1 MREERYA
8 IIDIGSNAIRASV
21 YNGNK
26 LGSCEI
32 YNDKFKSDILGL
44 LELDELDIKHHTYL
58 TFQHFIH
65 IFKQLNVR
73 YIKCIATAVLR
84 DHSNAY
90 KFIKLIKEKFDVDIE
105 VITGTEEARFGAL
118 GVIMAIN
125 DTQGIIADFGG
136 GSLELSTVKDNNI
149 TRLVSL
155 PLGSKIIQQNKN
167 TTIEEIK
174 ESINQEY
181 NNTQANKLYFIGGAL
196 RLIGR
201 LYMNYIKYPLNNLHN
216 LEIPKYSLLTY
227 LEKIDNTLFKKQLY
241 NTHSTLNNIENLPAA
256 IKISKALIEVFDPEK
271 IIISNYG
278 LKEGVRFAGLSEDEK
293 AKNIVYERCIEL
305 FSFSDNDFDLQS
317 YKDLIYTVLPSEIG
331 NVDNLIEL
339 SLIINNGI
347 KSVDK
352 SLRASYFSELM
363 LSTDIP
369 FSHRERVI
377 LALILSFSYRS
388 KSDLKIHKLSK
399 KVISYDEYYFAQ
411 IIGNAI
417 RIIRQIDGPEFT
429 KPSFGFNM
437 KGGFIEIVGSN
448 ILPKPI
454 FNKVCA
460 HLKDIGF
467 SRKKIIFK
475 NYKHEEED

>member
-21 YNGNK
+21 YNGNN
-26 LGSCEI
+26 LGSSEI

-44 LELDELDIKHHTYL
+44 LELQDINIKHHTYL

-65 IFKQLNVR
+65 IFKQLNVT
-73 YIKCIATAVLR
+73 YVKCIATAVLR
-84 DHSNAY
+84 DHPNADN
-90 KFIKLIKEKFDVDIE
+90 FIKLIKEKFNVDIE

-118 GVIMAIN
+118 GVIMAIPS
-125 DTQGIIADFGG
+125 TRGIIADFGG
-136 GSLELSTVKDNNI
+136 GSLELSSVLDKDI

-174 ESINQEY
+174 DIIKQEY
-181 NNTQANKLYFIGGAL
+181 SDTKAENLYFIGGAL

-216 LEIPKYSLLTY
+216 LEISKYSLLSY
-227 LEKIDNTLFKKQLY
+227 LDKIDSTLYKKQLY

-256 IKISKALIEVFDPEK
+256 TKISKALIEVFDPER
-271 IIISNYG
+271 IVISNFG
-278 LKEGVRFAGLSEDEK
+278 LKEGVRFAGLDEIEK
-293 AKNIVYERCIEL
+293 AKNVVFERCSEL
-305 FSFSDNDFDLQS
+305 FSYSEINFDLKS
-317 YKDLIYTVLPSEIG
+317 YKKLIYTILPEEM
-331 NVDNLIEL
+331 NYLDNLIEL
-339 SLIINNGI
+339 SLVINNGI
-347 KSVDK
+347 KNVDK
-352 SLRASYFSELM
+352 SLRASYFSELL

-377 LALILSFSYRS
+377 LALIMSFSYRS

-399 KVISYDEYYFAQ
+399 KIISFDEYYFSQ
-411 IIGNAI
+411 IVGNAI
-417 RIIRQIDGPEFT
+417 RIIRQVDGPEFT
-429 KPSFGFNM
+429 APSFSFNM
-437 KGGFIEIVGSN
+437 KGAFIELIGSN

-475 NYKHEEED
+475 NYRHDEDD

>member
-44 LELDELDIKHHTYL
+44 LDLPELNIKHHTYL

-65 IFKQLNVR
+65 IFKQLNVA
-73 YIKCIATAVLR
+73 YVKCIATAVLR
-84 DHSNAY
+84 EHPNAGN
-90 KFIKLIKEKFDVDIE
+90 FIKLIKEKFDVDIE
-105 VITGTEEARFGAL
+105 VISGTEEARFGAL

-125 DTQGIIADFGG
+125 NTQGIIADFGG
-136 GSLELSTVKDNNI
+136 GSLELSTVKDNEI

-167 TTIEEIK
+167 TTAEEIK
-174 ESINQEY
+174 EIINQEY
-181 NNTQANKLYFIGGAL
+181 QDTKVSNLYFIGGAL

-216 LEIPKYSLLTY
+216 LEITRYSLENY
-227 LEKIDNTLFKKQLY
+227 LEKIDSTLYKKQLY

-256 IKISKALIEVFDPEK
+256 IKISRALIEVFSPEK

-278 LKEGVRFAGLSEDEK
+278 LKEGVRFAGLGDEEK
-293 AKNIVYERCIEL
+293 QKDIVYERCIEL
-305 FSFSDNDFDLQS
+305 FAFSDNNFDLEA
-317 YKDLIYTVLPSEIG
+317 YKKLIYTVLPEEIVG
-331 NVDNLIEL
+331 VDNIIEL

-377 LALILSFSYRS
+377 LALIMSFSYRS

-399 KVISYDEYYFAQ
+399 KIISYDEYYFAQ

-429 KPSFGFNM
+429 KPSFSFHM
-437 KGGFIEIVGSN
+437 KGAFIEIVGSN
-448 ILPKPI
+448 MLPKPI

-475 NYKHEEED
+475 NYKHEDDD

>member
-1 MREERYA
+1 MREDRYA

-21 YNGNK
+21 YHGNK

-44 LELDELDIKHHTYL
+44 LELEELDIKHHTYL

-65 IFKQLNVR
+65 IFKQLNVLQV
-73 YIKCIATAVLR
+73 KCIATAVLR
-84 DHSNAY
+84 DHPNAE
-90 KFIKLIKEKFDVDIE
+90 KFIKLIKEKFNVEIE

-118 GVIMAIN
+118 GVIMAIDN
-125 DTQGIIADFGG
+125 TQGIIADFGG
-136 GSLELSTVKDNNI
+136 GSLELSNVINNKI
-149 TRLVSL
+149 IRLVSL

-167 TTIEEIK
+167 TSLEEIK
-174 ESINQEY
+174 EYIREEY
-181 NNTQANKLYFIGGAL
+181 QDTQANSLYFIGGAL

-201 LYMNYIKYPLNNLHN
+201 LYMNYMKYPLNNLHN
-216 LEIPKYSLLTY
+216 LEIQKYSLLAY
-227 LEKIDNTLFKKQLY
+227 LEKIDNTLYRKQIY
-241 NTHSTLNNIENLPAA
+241 NSHSTLNNIENLPAA
-256 IKISKALIEVFDPEK
+256 IKIAKALIEIFNPEK
-271 IIISNYG
+271 IVISNYG
-278 LKEGVRFAGLSEDEK
+278 LKEGVRFASLSESEK
-293 AKNIVYERCIEL
+293 VKNIVFERCIEL
-305 FSFSDNDFDLQS
+305 FSYNENVFDLIS
-317 YKDLIYTVLPSEIG
+317 YKELIYTVLPQEITD
-331 NVDNLIEL
+331 VDNLIEL

-352 SLRASYFSELM
+352 SLRASYFSELL

-377 LALILSFSYRS
+377 LALIMSFSYRS

-399 KVISYDEYYFAQ
+399 KIISYDEYYFAQ
-411 IIGNAI
+411 IIGNVI
-417 RIIRQIDGPEFT
+417 RVIRQIDGPEFG
-429 KPSFGFNM
+429 KPSFGFKM

-475 NYKHEEED
+475 NYKHEDDD